1 MNLIIAPKARSD
13 ISSILAWTLESFGAQ
28 TMDRYERLI
37 KTGVEEVA
45 ADPEIAQSE
54 PRPEIAKNCRTYHLV
69 HCRQKAGAR
78 GDRIREPRHF
88 LLYRVTS
95 AGVVEIGR
103 VLHDSMDLERH
114 LPQEYRDP
122 AN

>member
-28 TMDRYERLI
+28 IMDRYERLI
-37 KTGVEEVA
+37 KTAVEEIE
-45 ADPEIAQSE
+45 ADPEVAQSE
-54 PRPEIAKNCRTYHLV
+54 LRPEIAKNCRTYHLF
-69 HCRQKAGAR
+69 HSRQKAGAR
-78 GDRIREPRHF
+78 GDRIREPRYF

-95 AGVVEIGR
+95 AGAAEIGR
-103 VLHDSMDLERH
+103 ILHDSMDLERH